1 MSSFARLAS
10 VGAVVKAVRLA
21 LRPGGP
27 SLGERAGAVPRLV
40 RATASRDYRGT
51 SASRLLLMLA
61 AAGYIVSPVD
71 LVPEGLLGI
80 FGLADD
86 AMVLSWLATRL
97 VEETERFLEWER
109 TQGGMPNADGSSGRG
124 WPPPTA
130 SAYGA
135 PGSPYPAPGS
145 PYPSPGSPYPAPG
158 SPYGDPGSPYPT
170 AGPPR
175 SAAGSQTVRGDVVP

>member
-21 LRPGGP
+21 VRPGGP

-40 RATASRDYRGT
+40 RATAKGDYRGT
-51 SASRLLLMLA
+51 SPRRLLLMMA

-71 LVPEGLLGI
+71 LLPEGVLGI

-97 VEETERFLEWER
+97 VEETEKFLEWER
-109 TQGGMPNADGSSGRG
+109 AQGAAPAASAWAAGGAPY
-124 WPPPTA
+124 PPTTPPSGA
-130 SAYGA
+130 APYPPAAGSPYPPSA
-135 PGSPYPAPGS
+135 GSPYPAPSG
-145 PYPSPGSPYPAPG
+145 PSRA
-158 SPYGDPGSPYPT
+158 
-170 AGPPR
+170 AR
-175 SAAGSQTVRGDVVP
+175 SAAASQTVPGDVVS